1 MKRSARKFHR
11 RVWTVLGVVLPLLV
25 LALYAMKQSPPVG
38 YEPRQIVEPEE
49 N

>member
-11 RVWTVLGVVLPLLV
+11 RVWTVLGVILPLVVLV
-25 LALYAMKQSPPVG
+25 LYDMKQSPPVD
-38 YEPRQIVEPEE
+38 YEPRQIVKPEE